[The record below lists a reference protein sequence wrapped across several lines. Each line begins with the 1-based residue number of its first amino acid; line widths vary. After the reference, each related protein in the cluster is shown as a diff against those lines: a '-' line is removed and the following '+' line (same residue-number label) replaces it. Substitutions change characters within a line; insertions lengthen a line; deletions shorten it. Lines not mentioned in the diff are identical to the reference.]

1 MMSKFIK
8 EQYTEMKYFQPATFS
23 YHRRSTTMAN
33 FLLTYAEYKRVEV
46 HGIYGWVALLVA
58 LLPWVGY
65 LIYPPFSR
73 LYGAGE
79 TPPSIHADMARSL
92 PFIVGMMLS
101 PATLMASGILAF
113 AYGSRQPTR
122 YACLA
127 AFLLALPMAM
137 WFLWM
142 ITH

>member
-1 MMSKFIK
+1 
-8 EQYTEMKYFQPATFS
+8 
-23 YHRRSTTMAN
+23 MAN
-33 FLLTYAEYKRVEV
+33 FLLTYAKYKRVKV
-46 HGIYGWVALLVA
+46 PGIFGWIALLVT

-79 TPPSIHADMARSL
+79 TPPSLYADMTRSV

-101 PATLMASGILAF
+101 PAILMASGILAF
-113 AYGSRQPTR
+113 AYGSRQSAR
-122 YACLA
+122 YACFA
-127 AFLLALPMAM
+127 ACALSLPMAASFV
-137 WFLWM
+137 WT